1 MNWQGVAT
9 AWRGGWIR
17 ALLRDLFKRVLDIAA
32 SSGAL
37 IVLSPV
43 LVLIAV
49 AEFWFHGWPPV
60 FTQIRPGKH
69 GKPFRLI
76 KFRSMTNERGADGE
90 LLPDADRLTAFGRK
104 LRSTSL
110 DELPEF
116 WNVLRGQMTLVG
128 PRPLLMRYLDRYTPE
143 QAKRHDVRPGIT
155 GWAAVNGRNAASWE
169 DRFAMDT
176 WYVENR
182 TTRLDLLIL
191 LKTVRTVLIREGVSH
206 AGHETM
212 PEFMGTAGT

>member
-32 SSGAL
+32 SAGAL
-37 IVLSPV
+37 LVLSPV

-49 AEFWFHGWPPV
+49 AELWFHGWPPV
-60 FTQIRPGKH
+60 FTQVRPGKD

-76 KFRSMTNERGADGE
+76 KFRSMTNERGPDGE

-143 QAKRHDVRPGIT
+143 QAKRHDVRPGIS

-212 PEFMGTAGT
+212 PEFMGTAET

>member
-17 ALLRDLFKRVLDIAA
+17 ALLRDLFKRVLDVAISA
-32 SSGAL
+32 SAL
-37 IVLSPV
+37 VAFSPV
-43 LVLIAV
+43 LVLLVV

-60 FTQIRPGKH
+60 FTQIRPGKD
-69 GKPFRLI
+69 GKPFRLM
-76 KFRSMTNERGADGE
+76 KFRSMTNERGPDGE
-90 LLPDADRLTAFGRK
+90 LLPDGERLTAFGRK

-110 DELPEF
+110 DELPEL

-128 PRPLLMRYLDRYTPE
+128 PRPLLMQYLDRYTPE
-143 QAKRHDVRPGIT
+143 QAKRHEVRPGLT
-155 GWAAVNGRNAASWE
+155 GWVAVNGRNAASWE
-169 DRFAMDT
+169 ERFAMDS

-191 LKTVRTVLIREGVSH
+191 LKTVRTVLTREGVSH
-206 AGHETM
+206 AGHVTV
-212 PEFMGTAGT
+212 PEFLGTSGV